1 MTLLSLYPTFDPSFC
16 LLSHSSEMFPEA
28 GHGNIN
34 LTSIEAKN
42 K

>member
-1 MTLLSLYPTFDPSFC
+1 
-16 LLSHSSEMFPEA
+16 LLSHSSEMIPEA
-28 GHGNIN
+28 GHENIN

>member
-1 MTLLSLYPTFDPSFC
+1 
-16 LLSHSSEMFPEA
+16 LLSHSSEKFPEA